1 MPRGAP
7 DIPALFRH
15 RFSVD
20 YSAPFQRHLNRLEV
34 EIGREDYRHL
44 KKVELLA
51 TAPSEAQFAAMEEI
65 TARLLKTT
73 QNNYNRDLLRRLNIR
88 VYLDSRHYD
97 VYYRLPDRSI
107 RFIAAWRQKVLWR
120 FFGQAP
126 QQDTGWRPAGTR
138 LAGFAARFHPD
149 PAGGVLLLRRQ
160 HAHTGNFTLLTATHG
175 PYDPHTFDVALYL
188 LRSGCGTAAVINLG
202 FSGREPLTDENLE
215 KLKGWGIPLNP
226 SNIDVIYP
234 YLDASGHPH
243 CYKLEEGL
251 HRYVALL
258 EGGPPQVII
267 DVHGCVGTQADDC
280 RLIVGLG
287 AAPPYPRLAAL
298 GRLETPDNGLLLAPK
313 QILQSSLSLLRGLS
327 TEISLQFCTGPHRCY
342 HFRVG
347 EEPPFSGRQVDPRTE
362 ACSLLAGEPRYF
374 LPAEQTRWL
383 PGAGGNALQRREAA
397 KLRPDALCLHIEI
410 PTAVR
415 RRIALLLR
423 ELEIGDSLDASS
435 L

>member
-20 YSAPFQRHLNRLEV
+20 YSAPFKRHLNRLEV
-34 EIGREDYRHL
+34 EIGREDYHHL
-44 KKVELLA
+44 KKIELLA
-51 TAPSEAQFAAMEEI
+51 TAPSEAQFADMEEI
-65 TARLLKTT
+65 TARLLNTT

-88 VYLDSRHYD
+88 VYLDARHYD
-97 VYYRLPDRSI
+97 VYYRLPDRSL
-107 RFIAAWRQKVLWR
+107 RFIAAWRQKVLGR
-120 FFGQAP
+120 FFGRAP
-126 QQDTGWRPAGTR
+126 LQDTGWRPAGTR

-160 HAHTGNFTLLTATHG
+160 HVPTGNCTLLTATHG
-175 PYDPHTFDVALYL
+175 PYDPHTFDVAMFL
-188 LRSGCGTAAVINLG
+188 LRSGCGSAAIINLG
-202 FSGREPLTDENLE
+202 FSGREPLTDENLD
-215 KLKGWGIPLNP
+215 KLKRWGIPLNP

-251 HRYVALL
+251 RRYVALL
-258 EGGPPQVII
+258 ESGPPQVII

-287 AAPPYPRLAAL
+287 AAPPYPRFAAL
-298 GRLETPDNGLLLAPK
+298 GRLETLGNSLLLSPK
-313 QILQSSLSLLRGLS
+313 QILQSSLTLLRGLS
-327 TEISLQFCTGPHRCY
+327 TEVSLQFCTGPHRCY

-397 KLRPDALCLHIEI
+397 KLRPDALCLHVEI

>member
-1 MPRGAP
+1 MPRSAP

-51 TAPSEAQFAAMEEI
+51 TSPSEEQFAAMEEI

-97 VYYRLPDRSI
+97 VYYRQPDRSI
-107 RFIAAWRQKVLWR
+107 RFIAAWRHKVLRR
-120 FFGQAP
+120 FFGQP
-126 QQDTGWRPAGTR
+126 PLQDTGWRPAGAR

-160 HAHTGNFTLLTATHG
+160 NGHTGNFTLLTATHG
-175 PYDPHTFDVALYL
+175 PYDPHTFDVTLYL
-188 LRSGCGTAAVINLG
+188 LRSGCGAAAVINLG

-215 KLKGWGIPLNP
+215 KLKNWGIPLNP

-234 YLDASGHPH
+234 YLDAGGHPH

-251 HRYVALL
+251 RRFVALL
-258 EGGPPQVII
+258 EEGPPQVII
-267 DVHGCVGTQADDC
+267 DVHGCVGTQPDDC
-280 RLIVGLG
+280 RLVVGLG
-287 AAPPYPRLAAL
+287 GAPPYPRLDAL
-298 GRLETPDNGLLLAPK
+298 GRLDTQDDGLFLTPSP
-313 QILQSSLSLLRGLS
+313 ILQNSLSLLRRLS
-327 TEISLQFCTGPHRCY
+327 AEFSLQFCTRPHRCY
-342 HFRVG
+342 HFRLG
-347 EEPPFSGRQVDPRTE
+347 EQPPFPGRAIDPRTE

-383 PGAGGNALQRREAA
+383 PGAGGNALQRLEAA
-397 KLRPDALCLHIEI
+397 KLDAATLCLHVEI

-423 ELEIGDSLDASS
+423 ELEIGDSLESS
-435 L
+435 AL